1 MKIHAVFEVVI
12 AQKTKPQQHEYNGH
26 HRIYRK
32 YLNSLGLHIYPSH
45 PTPPPQNLISA
56 TDIKFSI
63 GGPLAWSSNKEQMSR
78 RNRKPSEDW
87 SYFTVEVN

>member
-1 MKIHAVFEVVI
+1 MNTMVI
-12 AQKTKPQQHEYNGH
+12 IAFIENISILLAFIFTLY
-26 HRIYRK
+26 
-32 YLNSLGLHIYPSH
+32 
-45 PTPPPQNLISA
+45 TPPPQNLISA
-56 TDIKFSI
+56 TDIKFTI